1 MTRLRTALPPAY
13 PTLLTAPV
21 LAALAAAD
29 LIPWSV
35 LFSVAAALAVLAAV
49 RHKRGH

>member
-1 MTRLRTALPPAY
+1 MTRLRTALTPAY
-13 PTLLTAPV
+13 PTLLTVPV

-29 LIPWSV
+29 LAPWSA
-35 LFSVAAALAVLAAV
+35 LLSVAVALAVLTAV

>member
-1 MTRLRTALPPAY
+1 MTRLRTALIPAY
-13 PTLLTAPV
+13 PTLLTVPV

-29 LIPWSV
+29 LAPWSV